1 MGERQNMTADGEL
14 HGRPD
19 GSKNADV
26 DQRTQDKGG
35 RARAIRIAVGTLLVV
50 GLVFGPLILHFTQ
63 KRHNRLPFAV
73 AQSFPEEQ
81 SMVPGEAF
89 ATTLIEVMDH
99 ELSSLT
105 GWRPNDL
112 FLWGPVLWAD
122 NNSNRQL
129 GIIRALRE
137 SVRVLRDNLTKV
149 SATEYDQNLIDA
161 DTKFRNDEYK
171 FWFPSA
177 EGRFTEGVE
186 ALRRY
191 VAGLGGESPTSEPI
205 NRRNVELIRLFQA
218 WTDLLGGAHAT
229 LYDEDV
235 SIWKTDD
242 HFYYAQ
248 GLAHVMVHLTAA
260 VRREYEAELRERG
273 TVLDLLARVQR
284 SLERAATLKPV
295 MVLDGSSD
303 GLFANHRRNLDAY
316 IVNARQL
323 MYSIREELEK

>member
-1 MGERQNMTADGEL
+1 MTADGGM
-14 HGRPD
+14 HGNPD
-19 GSKNADV
+19 GSENGSTDGDV
-26 DQRTQDKGG
+26 DPRTHDEGG
-35 RARAIRIAVGTLLVV
+35 RARAIWIAVGVLIVV
-50 GLVFGPLILHFTQ
+50 GFVFGPLLLHFAQ
-63 KRHNRLPFAV
+63 KRHNQLPFV
-73 AQSFPEEQ
+73 VEQVFPAEE

-89 ATTLIEVMDH
+89 ATTLAEVVDH

-112 FLWGPVLWAD
+112 FLWGPGLWAD

-129 GIIRALRE
+129 GIIRAVRE
-137 SVRVLRDNLTKV
+137 SARILRDNLTKV
-149 SATEYDQNLIDA
+149 SATEYDDNLVDA

-177 EGRFTEGVE
+177 EGRFKEGVE

-191 VAGLGGESPTSEPI
+191 VAGLAGESPTSEPI

-218 WTDLLGGAHAT
+218 WTDLLGGAHAN

-242 HFYYAQ
+242 YFYHAQ

-260 VRREYEAELRERG
+260 LQREYEAELRERG
-273 TVLDLLARVQR
+273 TVLDLLARVR
-284 SLERAATLKPV
+284 HSLERAAILKPV

-316 IVNARQL
+316 IVDARQL

>member
-1 MGERQNMTADGEL
+1 MTADGEM
-14 HGRPD
+14 HGKPD
-19 GSKNADV
+19 GSKDGDV
-26 DQRTQDKGG
+26 DQRTHDKGG
-35 RARAIRIAVGTLLVV
+35 RARAIRIAVGALLVV
-50 GLVFGPLILHFTQ
+50 GFVFGPLLLHFGQ

-73 AQSFPEEQ
+73 AQAFPEEE

-89 ATTLIEVMDH
+89 ATTLAEIMDH

-112 FLWGPVLWAD
+112 FLWGPGLWAD

-129 GIIRALRE
+129 GIIRAIRE

-149 SATEYDQNLIDA
+149 SSTEYDDNLVDA

-177 EGRFTEGVE
+177 EGRFKEGVE
-186 ALRRY
+186 ALHRY
-191 VAGLGGESPTSEPI
+191 VAGLVGESPTSKPI

-218 WTDLLGGAHAT
+218 WTDLLGGAHAN

-242 HFYYAQ
+242 QFYHAQ
-248 GLAHVMVHLTAA
+248 GLAHVMAHLTVA
-260 VRREYEAELRERG
+260 VQREYEAELRERG
-273 TVLDLLARVQR
+273 TVLDLLARVQY

-295 MVLDGSSD
+295 MVLDGRSD

-316 IVNARQL
+316 IVDARQL
-323 MYSIREELEK
+323 LYSIREELEK